1 VEADV
6 DDTLFEVYELAN
18 LLGLIEEKV
27 DGNRRLHNLFMYILV
42 AFPEK
47 V

>member
-6 DDTLFEVYELAN
+6 DHTLFEVWELSN
-18 LLGLIEEKV
+18 LLGLIEERV
-27 DGNRRLHNLFMYILV
+27 DGNQRLHNLFMYILV